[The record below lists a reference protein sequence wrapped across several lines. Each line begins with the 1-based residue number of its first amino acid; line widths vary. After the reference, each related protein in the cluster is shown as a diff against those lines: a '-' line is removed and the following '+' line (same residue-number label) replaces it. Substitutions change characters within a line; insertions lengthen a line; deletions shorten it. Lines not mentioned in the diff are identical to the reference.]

1 MLKVN
6 IHAGPLR
13 AISSFNNVGWVEIAY
28 ERLDSVADY
37 KTMLYQK
44 GIGAQL
50 QTSIYK
56 YPRWS
61 ASLWD
66 LTARAIALGLR
77 DDLDCL
83 DEELPTLATT
93 GKRFAFASQICAVI
107 EHTPPAGEQHRRIL
121 GTASI
126 SQHGRKR
133 GTYVASFEEHT
144 AMTRTTLPF
153 DFRPACLR
161 PAELLM
167 YACLQHLTSSDKL
180 PPRPGLCI
188 PQAVMVD
195 NEKYVSIQ
203 SLVEPAKTGFE
214 KWLFTVGKPP
224 IPQPGA
230 ALGVAK
236 EALYVQFLR
245 EAVLAR

>member
-1 MLKVN
+1 MLKIN
-6 IHAGPLR
+6 IHAGPSN
-13 AISSFNNVGWVEIAY
+13 AISPFNNIGWVEIAY

-83 DEELPTLATT
+83 DEELPTLAM

-107 EHTPPAGEQHRRIL
+107 EHTPPAGEQYRRVL
-121 GTASI
+121 GTANI
-126 SQHGRKR
+126 LQHGRKR
-133 GTYVASFEEHT
+133 GTYVATFEEHT
-144 AMTRTTLPF
+144 ATTRTIPPF
-153 DFRPACLR
+153 VFRPACLR

-167 YACLQHLTSSDKL
+167 YACLRHLTGSDKL

-188 PQAVMVD
+188 PQAIIVD
-195 NEKYVSIQ
+195 NQNYVSIQ

-214 KWLFTVGKPP
+214 KWLFTVGTPP
-224 IPQPGA
+224 IPHPGA

-236 EALYVQFLR
+236 EALYAQFLR
-245 EAVLAR
+245 EAV